1 MSVALAAEPQYGNI
15 AALDQGQ
22 VGVIVVKHL
31 CRHLVISLGVC
42 SVVKLAHNGAS
53 CVGGP

>member
-1 MSVALAAEPQYGNI
+1 LAAEPQYGNI

-31 CRHLVISLGVC
+31 CRHSVSPLVC
-42 SVVKLAHNGAS
+42 GARES
-53 CVGGP
+53 